1 MRFILLFCA
10 LALFSCAS
18 IREAY
23 VYPSEMYTYKDKEIV
38 STDTLRS
45 GSETFIHL
53 KYKE

>member
-1 MRFILLFCA
+1 MRFFLLFCV

-18 IREAY
+18 VREAY

-38 STDTLRS
+38 LADTLKS
-45 GSETFIHL
+45 GSETFIHV